1 MLKLAK
7 KIFPLNRSLTGKGNL
22 ETLRILKQVNPLL
35 KIFKFRTGKNVFDWK
50 IPKVWDVKS
59 AYIITP
65 ENKKICDFKKNNL
78 HLVGYSA
85 PINKKI
91 RLSKLEKNLFSIP
104 KLSKAIPYVT
114 SYYKKNWGFC
124 IAHNERRKLSDG
136 IYNVKIDTS
145 FKNGYLH
152 YGQIFIK
159 GRLKKEIIF
168 STYICHPSMA
178 NNEISGIVVAIY
190 LSNFIK
196 KKKRKFSY
204 RIIFAPETIGAIAFI
219 SKNLEKLKK
228 NVVSGYILTCV
239 GDQRAYSFVPSRN
252 SNSLSNKIAIK
263 TLKKISP
270 KVKYYKWKD
279 RRSDERQY
287 CSPGIDLPFSSIMR
301 SKYHSYKEY
310 HTSLDTVGN
319 VVTGKG
325 LRTSLELFKK
335 LVLNFESQIIP
346 FNKIKCEPFM
356 SKRKLYHSMNTYKNK
371 TKITQD
377 TMDILSYCD
386 GEHTKEDIA
395 KIFGLKEEYVL
406 KILSTLKSKKII
418 FY

>member
-104 KLSKAIPYVT
+104 KLPKAIPYVT

-287 CSPGIDLPFSSIMR
+287 CSPDDCL
-301 SKYHSYKEY
+301 
-310 HTSLDTVGN
+310 
-319 VVTGKG
+319 
-325 LRTSLELFKK
+325 
-335 LVLNFESQIIP
+335 
-346 FNKIKCEPFM
+346 
-356 SKRKLYHSMNTYKNK
+356 
-371 TKITQD
+371 
-377 TMDILSYCD
+377 
-386 GEHTKEDIA
+386 
-395 KIFGLKEEYVL
+395 
-406 KILSTLKSKKII
+406 
-418 FY
+418 